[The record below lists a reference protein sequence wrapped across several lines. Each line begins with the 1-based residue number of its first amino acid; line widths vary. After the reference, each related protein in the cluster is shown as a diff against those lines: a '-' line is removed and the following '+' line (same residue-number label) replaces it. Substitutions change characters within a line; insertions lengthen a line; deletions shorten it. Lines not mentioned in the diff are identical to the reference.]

1 MFSFVVKQPSPKM
14 FVFGVNYFGK
24 YIYGYSKKSFLRD
37 NYNDGFQHVFYL
49 SLNFLVSSYAAVM
62 FDTRY

>member
-1 MFSFVVKQPSPKM
+1 M
-14 FVFGVNYFGK
+14 
-24 YIYGYSKKSFLRD
+24 IIRKKSFLRD

-49 SLNFLVSSYAAVM
+49 SLNFLVSSHTAVM